1 MGFLCVRLA
10 YAARGSLHSGQQGD
24 QMAAGLRSVGK
35 AKAATHHGLAGTVAG
50 RGASSPAQLL
60 SVLNGVAM
68 RTVERLTSAATT
80 IHLGRRATIYMLGEE
95 CTGLHVVLSGM
106 VALSVPVTV
115 SATRVVALLGP
126 AAWFGESALFLREP
140 HAVAAAT
147 VEPTTLAHIPAE
159 VVRGCLRED
168 HTFAACMLAEISRRL
183 RTSLLESTSNSSSA
197 RHRVLRFL
205 LDELASTPE
214 ANDRV
219 TVELPAVKQ
228 VIASRLNIASETLS
242 RAFRELSREGLI
254 RVDGPRIV
262 VSSVNRLR
270 VAYADCERTSGRG
283 P

>member
-1 MGFLCVRLA
+1 
-10 YAARGSLHSGQQGD
+10 
-24 QMAAGLRSVGK
+24 
-35 AKAATHHGLAGTVAG
+35 
-50 RGASSPAQLL
+50 
-60 SVLNGVAM
+60 
-68 RTVERLTSAATT
+68 
-80 IHLGRRATIYMLGEE
+80 
-95 CTGLHVVLSGM
+95 
-106 VALSVPVTV
+106 
-115 SATRVVALLGP
+115 
-126 AAWFGESALFLREP
+126 
-140 HAVAAAT
+140 
-147 VEPTTLAHIPAE
+147 
-159 VVRGCLRED
+159 
-168 HTFAACMLAEISRRL
+168 MLAEISRRL